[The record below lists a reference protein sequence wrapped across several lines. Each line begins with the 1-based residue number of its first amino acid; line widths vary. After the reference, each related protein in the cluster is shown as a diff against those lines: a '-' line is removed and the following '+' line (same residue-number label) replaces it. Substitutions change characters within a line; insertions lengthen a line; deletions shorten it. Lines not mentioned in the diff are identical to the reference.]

1 MASQLILEFHS
12 IKNTKYV
19 EETARRGLI
28 SLMSQLFHF
37 IENEEHMLEQ
47 WKKQNAMECFVC
59 KYFKTITGFIFQG
72 IAYAFVIFFLIVT
85 ISTIAY

>member
-12 IKNTKYV
+12 IKNTNYV

-47 WKKQNAMECFVC
+47 WEKAKCNGMFCLQ
-59 KYFKTITGFIFQG
+59 I
-72 IAYAFVIFFLIVT
+72 L
-85 ISTIAY
+85 